1 MALQEDLAYA
11 TAGDLADR
19 IRRRDLS
26 AVEVMD
32 ATIARI
38 EARDPSLN
46 AFTHKAFDE
55 ARAAASEADRRLAA
69 GEEVGPLHG
78 VPTALKDLF
87 DFKPG
92 WPATFGGVRALRDFR
107 PDWQCS
113 WCERM
118 VAAGAIPV
126 GKTNAPVMGFRG
138 TCDNY
143 LFGPGR
149 NPFDTSRDLSQMW
162 RAAAAAAG
170 ALALTAATCLI
181 GGRR

>member
-55 ARAAASEADRRLAA
+55 ARAAASEADRRLARRS
-69 GEEVGPLHG
+69 GRC
-78 VPTALKDLF
+78 TAC
-87 DFKPG
+87 
-92 WPATFGGVRALRDFR
+92 R
-107 PDWQCS
+107 P
-113 WCERM
+113 
-118 VAAGAIPV
+118 P
-126 GKTNAPVMGFRG
+126 
-138 TCDNY
+138 
-143 LFGPGR
+143 
-149 NPFDTSRDLSQMW
+149 
-162 RAAAAAAG
+162 
-170 ALALTAATCLI
+170 
-181 GGRR
+181 